1 MGRVGEKRKMGLVE
15 GRGLV
20 GGEMSGLRGGRR
32 GVGGE
37 EWGGV

>member
-1 MGRVGEKRKMGLVE
+1 MKRVGEKMKMGLVE
-15 GRGLV
+15 GSRLV

-32 GVGGE
+32 GVGRE